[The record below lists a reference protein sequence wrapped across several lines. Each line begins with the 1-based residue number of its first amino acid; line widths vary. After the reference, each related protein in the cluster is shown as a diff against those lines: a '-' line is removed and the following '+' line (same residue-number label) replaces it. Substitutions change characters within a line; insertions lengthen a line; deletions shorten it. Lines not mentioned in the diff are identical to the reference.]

1 MKVHWSPWLIPILHY
16 KHASRAIIA
25 LITYYAENITSLIDW
40 FVNQINQ
47 LFDLY
52 GNKRSLGI
60 AFRLLFN
67 LSFEFLVGHF
77 PAPVPSFL
85 HSWEQL
91 KKLLSQ
97 TKVNWLKFLYSC
109 HILETDQWHTFF
121 SRLDFDLQ
129 VWKDGKKLINITNC
143 KLSI

>member
-1 MKVHWSPWLIPILHY
+1 MKVHWSPWLIPILHC

-77 PAPVPSFL
+77 PASFVPPFLRTIEEASF
-85 HSWEQL
+85 
-91 KKLLSQ
+91 SQ